1 MLYNSI
7 GVYYPAKSKFRIPVI
22 IMEKMQ
28 FSLTKLVEIH
38 SKTCI
43 SLNNTVTIL
52 KDVCLG
58 LEYLHTRTPQI
69 VHRDLTPNNIL
80 LCQHFRAK
88 ITDLG
93 MARTLEATNT
103 KTLTKAPGTPD
114 FMPLECLIDKP
125 VYGLPLD
132 IFSFGGV
139 ILHVTTRQWPTPA
152 PWVRVDP
159 NTGEKLTLTS
169 ELQRRQLYLDK
180 MTKTYEKFKPLVK
193 SCLND
198 NPNDRPTVVEVLIE
212 IKSIQKAC
220 PSLYYDIWAN
230 TEKQPAAQSHEQQ
243 QQLSSSKQNQQHGKE
258 QQQQRKQ
265 EQQHQVIISKS
276 L

>member
-1 MLYNSI
+1 MLHDFI
-7 GVYYPAKSKFRIPVI
+7 GIYYPAKNKFRMPVI

-28 FSLTKLVEIH
+28 FCLTKLVELH

-43 SLNNTVTIL
+43 SLNNTITIL
-52 KDVCLG
+52 KDICSG
-58 LEYLHTRTPQI
+58 LHYLHTRTPQI
-69 VHRDLTPNNIL
+69 IHRDLTPNNIL

-114 FMPLECLIDKP
+114 FMPPECLCDKP
-125 VYGLPLD
+125 VYGLSLD

-139 ILHVTTRQWPTPA
+139 ILHITTRQWPTPA
-152 PWVRVDP
+152 PWMSVDP
-159 NTGEKLTLTS
+159 NTGEKLNLAS
-169 ELQRRQLYLDK
+169 ELQRRQQYLDK

-198 NPNDRPTVVEVLIE
+198 NPNDRPTVVEVLTK
-212 IKSIQKAC
+212 IKAIQKAC
-220 PSLYYDIWAN
+220 PSMYYDIWAN
-230 TEKQPAAQSHEQQ
+230 AEQQPAAQSHEQQ
-243 QQLSSSKQNQQHGKE
+243 PSNSKQNQQEKE
-258 QQQQRKQ
+258 QQKQRKQ
-265 EQQHQVIISKS
+265 KQQHQVII
-276 L
+276 